1 MNVMSRPHR
10 RLGLVV
16 TLLVGGAM
24 ASVAGGAVCRRLG
37 CAGEV
42 VDHDDPRLDVRLAAP
57 TVVRASVDVSLMRY
71 GIAKPFCENIE
82 EIARR
87 DGADAL
93 VMDMGPLSKAT
104 PKAGM
109 YAMKRLKNL
118 PLRRIALLRGNR
130 FMRGFAGI
138 VLTLG
143 RFPEFR
149 FFDSEDTAVQWA
161 SARSSA

>member
-1 MNVMSRPHR
+1 MPRPHR
-10 RLGLVV
+10 IRLVA

-24 ASVAGGAVCRRLG
+24 ASVAGGALARRFG
-37 CAGEV
+37 GSEF
-42 VDHDDPRLDVRLAAP
+42 VDRDDPRLDVRLAAP
-57 TVVRASVDVSLMRY
+57 GVVRGSVSVGLMRY
-71 GIAKPFCENIE
+71 PIAKPFCENIE
-82 EIARR
+82 EIALR

-93 VMDMGPLSKAT
+93 VMDMSSLSKAT

-109 YAMKRLKNL
+109 YAMKRLRVL
-118 PLRRIALLRGNR
+118 PLRRIALLRGSR
-130 FMRGFAGI
+130 FMRAFAAA

-161 SARSSA
+161 GARRSS